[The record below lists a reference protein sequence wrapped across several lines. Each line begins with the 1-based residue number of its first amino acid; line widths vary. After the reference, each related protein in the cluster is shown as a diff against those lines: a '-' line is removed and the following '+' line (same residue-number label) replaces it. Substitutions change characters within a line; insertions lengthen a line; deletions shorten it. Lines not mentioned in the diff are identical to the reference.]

1 MNSSIKLSFIFGC
14 LFFFLSCSKQDMG
27 IESNHQSE
35 IIYSEVY
42 EAYPDADKEIITLP
56 SGVIVEKMDS
66 IYIFQGDVILS
77 KEQLA
82 AFSRPETKSAAI
94 SPSHYW
100 HARRVFYIFDSGF
113 PHKNVVEQAIQ
124 VLEEKTSLDFI
135 EGTGYGNYIKF
146 YSGSGNNS
154 SLGMIGG
161 EQLISIQSATEATV
175 VHEIC
180 HAIGLFHE
188 QCRIDRDNYLT
199 IFWDNIKPEK
209 GIISINTI

>member
-1 MNSSIKLSFIFGC
+1 
-14 LFFFLSCSKQDMG
+14 MG

-113 PHKNVVEQAIQ
+113 PHKMLWSRPFKFWKKKQ
-124 VLEEKTSLDFI
+124 V
-135 EGTGYGNYIKF
+135 
-146 YSGSGNNS
+146 
-154 SLGMIGG
+154 
-161 EQLISIQSATEATV
+161 
-175 VHEIC
+175 
-180 HAIGLFHE
+180 
-188 QCRIDRDNYLT
+188 
-199 IFWDNIKPEK
+199 
-209 GIISINTI
+209 

>member
-1 MNSSIKLSFIFGC
+1 
-14 LFFFLSCSKQDMG
+14 MG

-113 PHKNVVEQAIQ
+113 PHKNVVEQAIHWKKKQ
-124 VLEEKTSLDFI
+124 V
-135 EGTGYGNYIKF
+135 
-146 YSGSGNNS
+146 
-154 SLGMIGG
+154 
-161 EQLISIQSATEATV
+161 
-175 VHEIC
+175 
-180 HAIGLFHE
+180 
-188 QCRIDRDNYLT
+188 
-199 IFWDNIKPEK
+199 
-209 GIISINTI
+209 